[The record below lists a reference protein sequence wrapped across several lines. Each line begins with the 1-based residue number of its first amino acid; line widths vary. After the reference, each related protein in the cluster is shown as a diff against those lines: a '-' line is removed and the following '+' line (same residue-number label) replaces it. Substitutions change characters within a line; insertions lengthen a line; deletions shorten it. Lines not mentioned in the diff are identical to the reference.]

1 MKIEKLSVGN
11 HAGPE
16 QGSCINEY
24 VSFLAKEKWS
34 DRPACMSR
42 SISSFTMWINDKG
55 DQKHRDTL
63 MLMAPRLLNTVD
75 FSKEAARAAIFSE
88 FAFWNAE
95 KAQGF
100 AKSAKSAKY
109 AKYAESAAKYAESA
123 AEFAEFAKY
132 AEFAAEYA
140 EYAKSAKSAAEFR
153 IACYD
158 KAIQTLEKVLAV

>member
-1 MKIEKLSVGN
+1 MKIEKLSVGS
-11 HAGPE
+11 HVGPE

-55 DQKHRDTL
+55 GQKHRDKL
-63 MLMAPRLLNTVD
+63 MLMAPRLLDTVD

-109 AKYAESAAKYAESA
+109 AKYAESAAEY
-123 AEFAEFAKY
+123 AEFAKY
-132 AEFAAEYA
+132 AEFAAEHA
-140 EYAKSAKSAAEFR
+140 ESAAESATESTAKYAEFR
-153 IACYD
+153 VECYD

>member
-1 MKIEKLSVGN
+1 MKIEKLSVGS
-11 HAGPE
+11 HVGPE

-55 DQKHRDTL
+55 GQKHRDTL

-109 AKYAESAAKYAESA
+109 AKYAAKSAKYAQSAAKYAQSATESATESAAKYAE
-123 AEFAEFAKY
+123 
-132 AEFAAEYA
+132 
-140 EYAKSAKSAAEFR
+140 FR
-153 IACYD
+153 VECYD
-158 KAIQTLEKVLAV
+158 KAIQTLEKVLA

>member
-1 MKIEKLSVGN
+1 MKIEKLSVGS

-100 AKSAKSAKY
+100 AKSAAKF
-109 AKYAESAAKYAESA
+109 AAKFTAEFTAEFAEFAAECAEYAESA
-123 AEFAEFAKY
+123 AES
-132 AEFAAEYA
+132 AAEYA
-140 EYAKSAKSAAEFR
+140 KFKIEL
-153 IACYD
+153 YD
-158 KAIQTLEKVLAV
+158 KAIETLEMALDV